1 MDPKIYTA
9 QTTYWRSPF
18 LFTVSESAAPPS
30 FVTLCAYAFL
40 VCAIASRYLV
50 ERPDLYQVL
59 MSYAK
64 TEAGQ
69 ALVAGLKSPELVA
82 GYILLSLYPVPSAR
96 WEQDRGWLL
105 LGVAIR

>member
-1 MDPKIYTA
+1 M
-9 QTTYWRSPF
+9 
-18 LFTVSESAAPPS
+18 
-30 FVTLCAYAFL
+30 TLCAYAFL